1 MTHVGQ
7 PKILKW
13 YNSDLVERLIWEND
27 AITKPELAAATNL
40 SLQTV
45 NKIVDR
51 LVMEEKVLEGSTQ
64 TGSGVGRPARVYT
77 ANPDYGTLIM
87 VYYADGRWIGRVV
100 NLCGREI
107 VYAERQ
113 AAEGKSMDFIYKL
126 IDEIKLDAKNVLTI
140 GLGIPGVVL
149 SDGRVTSIPALN
161 DLDGVN
167 PKAMLRER
175 YNVRVVVENDV
186 KLMTVGWR
194 TKELTSIQN
203 MMFIYVEDR
212 IGAGVIISGQLYK
225 GFGSFSGELGYMP
238 CVSCGTGDALYHNGG
253 EMENSLAHAR
263 EDGDNEMFC
272 RLIGQTIA
280 GSCAVINPEAVVIYS
295 GNYKMLSKEKIE
307 REVAR
312 YIPQYG
318 RPALYV
324 TYDSSYE
331 YEGLFELCRESARE
345 RCWLTGA
352 ITNKGNKG

>member
-13 YNSDLVERLIWEND
+13 YNSDLVERLIWENG

-51 LVMEEKVLEGSTQ
+51 LVQEGKILEGSTQ

-100 NLCGREI
+100 NLFGREI
-107 VYAERQ
+107 AYAERQ
-113 AAEGKSMDFIYKL
+113 AAEGKSIELIYQL
-126 IDEIKLDAKNVLTI
+126 IDEIKLGAKKCTYDRSWHTRSCPLR
-140 GLGIPGVVL
+140 
-149 SDGRVTSIPALN
+149 DGRVTSIPALD

-167 PKAMLRER
+167 PEAMLRER
-175 YNVRVVVENDV
+175 YNVRIVVENDV

-212 IGAGVIISGQLYK
+212 IGAGCDY
-225 GFGSFSGELGYMP
+225 LG
-238 CVSCGTGDALYHNGG
+238 TTL
-253 EMENSLAHAR
+253 
-263 EDGDNEMFC
+263 
-272 RLIGQTIA
+272 
-280 GSCAVINPEAVVIYS
+280 
-295 GNYKMLSKEKIE
+295 
-307 REVAR
+307 
-312 YIPQYG
+312 
-318 RPALYV
+318 
-324 TYDSSYE
+324 
-331 YEGLFELCRESARE
+331 
-345 RCWLTGA
+345 
-352 ITNKGNKG
+352 

>member
-1 MTHVGQ
+1 MAHVGQ

-13 YNSDLVERLIWEND
+13 FNSDLIEHLIWKNGTM
-27 AITKPELAAATNL
+27 TKPELAAVTNL

-45 NKIVDR
+45 NKIVDG
-51 LVMEEKVLEGSTQ
+51 LVAEGKILEGSTQ
-64 TGSGVGRPARVYT
+64 TGNGAGRPARVYT
-77 ANPDYGTLIM
+77 ANPDYGTLIT

-100 NLCGREI
+100 NLCGHETA
-107 VYAERQ
+107 YAERP
-113 AAEGKSMDFIYKL
+113 AAEGKSMELIYQL
-126 IDEIKLDAKNVLTI
+126 IDELRPGAKNVLTI

-167 PKAMLRER
+167 PEALLRER
-175 YNVRVVVENDV
+175 YEVRVVVENDV

-225 GFGSFSGELGYMP
+225 GSGSFSGELGYMP
-238 CVSCGTGDALYHNGG
+238 CVSGGAGDALYHNGG
-253 EMENSLAHAR
+253 ELENSLAHAR
-263 EDGDNEMFC
+263 EAGDNEMFC

-280 GSCAVINPEAVVIYS
+280 GSCAVINPEAVVICC

-307 REVAR
+307 RELAR

-324 TYDSSYE
+324 TYDGNYE
-331 YEGLFELCRESARE
+331 YEGLFALCREGAQE
-345 RCWLTGA
+345 KCWLTGA
-352 ITNKGNKG
+352 VTNKENKG

>member
-13 YNSDLVERLIWEND
+13 FNSDLVERLIWEKGVT
-27 AITKPELAAATNL
+27 TKPELAAATNL

-51 LVMEEKVLEGSTQ
+51 LVSEGKILEGNKQ
-64 TGSGVGRPARVYT
+64 TGNGVGRPARVYT
-77 ANPDYGTLIM
+77 ANPNYGALVT
-87 VYYADGRWIGRVV
+87 VYYTDDRWIGRVV
-100 NLCGREI
+100 NLCGHEI
-107 VYAERQ
+107 ACTERQ
-113 AAEGKSMDFIYKL
+113 ASEGKSLELIYQL
-126 IDEIKLDAKNVLTI
+126 IDELKLGVKNILTI

-167 PKAMLRER
+167 PEEILRER

-194 TKELTSIQN
+194 IKELTSIQN

-212 IGAGVIISGQLYK
+212 IGAGVIIEGQLYK

-238 CVSCGTGDALYHNGG
+238 CISGSAGDALYHNGG
-253 EMENSLAHAR
+253 ELENRLARAR
-263 EDGDNEMFC
+263 ENGDDELFC
-272 RLIGQTIA
+272 RLIGQAIA
-280 GSCAVINPEAVVIYS
+280 GSCTVINPEAVVIYS

-312 YIPQYG
+312 YIPQFG
-318 RPALYV
+318 CPALYV
-324 TYDSSYE
+324 TFDSNYE
-331 YEGLFELCRESARE
+331 YDGLFELCKECARE
-345 RCWLTGA
+345 KCWLTGA
-352 ITNKGNKG
+352 GTDR